1 MPQRSKSR
9 RTASRQT
16 QLGQRKKR
24 QQRGPSGIPTVPPVP
39 EVEEA
44 KNGTPPPA
52 ENRPDAVRLE
62 PAAAQR
68 PSPGR
73 QAAPQPRVYNYV
85 RPEIRRIFGFAA
97 VVLVVLIALSFVL
110 N

>member
-24 QQRGPSGIPTVPPVP
+24 QQRGPSGIPTASPAP
-39 EVEEA
+39 EAEEA
-44 KNGTPPPA
+44 KNGAPPPA
-52 ENRPDAVRLE
+52 EGRPDTVRLE
-62 PAAAQR
+62 PAVAQR

-73 QAAPQPRVYNYV
+73 QAEPQPRVYSYV
-85 RPEIRRIFGFAA
+85 RPEIRRIFGFSAG
-97 VVLVVLIALSFVL
+97 VLAVLIALSFVL